1 MTQLRATLRSSLAD
15 AFARRASFWSQVG
28 TMVANDI
35 AWVVFWVIFF
45 NRVGVVRGWDRHR
58 ILLLFAVLTTSA
70 GFVLGVLS
78 NIKRIPQLVN
88 DGALDEVLALP
99 VSPLPHLLVRRI
111 DAINLG
117 DVLFGIVLFAVAG
130 DPNLERTV
138 VFAGACIASVVLLS
152 GFLVATGSL
161 VFFAGS
167 GQVGDLSLHA
177 MLLLANYPAEVFAGY
192 TRALLYTAVP
202 AAFVAGVPARLVDHF
217 TLAKSAGLVTA
228 AVVMAVV
235 GWAVFSLGL
244 RRYTS
249 GSAWSRG

>member
-1 MTQLRATLRSSLAD
+1 MTQLAATLRSSMAD

-28 TMVANDI
+28 TMIANDAAWI
-35 AWVVFWVIFF
+35 AFWVIFF
-45 NRVGVVRGWDRHR
+45 HRVGAVRGWDQHR

-78 NIKRIPQLVN
+78 NTKRIPQLVN

-111 DAINLG
+111 DSINLG

-130 DPNLERTV
+130 HPNPERTLVFV
-138 VFAGACIASVVLLS
+138 VACIASAVLLT

-167 GQVGDLSLHA
+167 SQAGDLSLHS
-177 MLLLANYPAEVFAGY
+177 MLLLANYPAEVFTGY

-217 TLAKSAGLVTA
+217 TVARSAGLLTA
-228 AVVMAVV
+228 AVVMATL
-235 GWAVFSLGL
+235 GWTVFSLGL